1 LRQRWDGIRDPL
13 AALAA
18 GQPALFEEFV
28 TSEAGSLLGFFRRLG
43 ADSLEAE
50 DLVQETV
57 LKLFRSAEKYQSS
70 GRFEAYAFRAARNVW
85 IDSRRR
91 GAVRERA
98 TGEIGEEGASVA
110 ANAPGREPEP
120 FELLDQEERADLLLG
135 AVKRLDEAH
144 RVVFELGVLQ
154 GLAYAE
160 VSELLGVP
168 IGTIKS
174 RVHHAIK
181 RLRADLGSGGPNE
194 EA

>member
-1 LRQRWDGIRDPL
+1 LRQRWDGNLDPL

-18 GQPALFEEFV
+18 GRPALFEEFV
-28 TSEAGSLLGFFRRLG
+28 TTEAGSLLGFFRRLG
-43 ADSLEAE
+43 ADPLEAE

-57 LKLFRSAEKYQSS
+57 LKLFRSAEKYQST

-85 IDSRRR
+85 IDSLRR

-98 TGEIGEEGASVA
+98 TGDLGEDGGQVLSSM
-110 ANAPGREPEP
+110 PGREPEP
-120 FELLDQEERADLLLG
+120 FESLNREERSGLLQA
-135 AVKRLDEAH
+135 AVQRLDEAH
-144 RVVFELGVLQ
+144 RAAFELGVLQ

-160 VSELLGVP
+160 VSDLLGVP

-181 RLRADLGSGGPNE
+181 RLRADLGSGGAE
-194 EA
+194 